1 MKSKRDWKQ
10 YYKEHRDKIL
20 ARMREYNKTDKYKQY
35 YKKYRES
42 HKKYYSDY
50 MSVYNEHHLGSKST
64 EKIYT
69 SKDLRTDSEI
79 LHNEANKIRNY
90 KKHKLNEDNDYNKRD
105 YLFNHIYYS
114 DDYETVVTD
123 NYDDNV

>member
-42 HKKYYSDY
+42 HKKYYRDY

-69 SKDLRTDSEI
+69 SKNLQIDSEI

-123 NYDDNV
+123 NYDSNT

>member
-1 MKSKRDWKQ
+1 MIFISQR
-10 YYKEHRDKIL
+10 YYTIPVLVRV
-20 ARMREYNKTDKYKQY
+20 Q
-35 YKKYRES
+35 
-42 HKKYYSDY
+42 
-50 MSVYNEHHLGSKST
+50 
-64 EKIYT
+64 

-123 NYDDNV
+123 DYDDNV